1 VVETTAHAR
10 FRLRTL
16 ELSPRAF
23 LRLALAAT
31 AALYVIVVTGAT
43 VRLTA
48 SGLGC
53 EHWPG
58 CTRDN
63 PFPAKDYHAFIEF
76 SNRLV
81 GAVTIVLT
89 LLAWLGS
96 RRTPGLPRRARRLA
110 ALTFAGTLAQA
121 PLGAITVYFD
131 LHPLLVISHFLLS
144 LVVLA
149 WAVGLV
155 LEARGLQ
162 EGWSRPLVPAEL
174 RRAGLVLVAACLA
187 LVVSGT
193 LVTAA
198 GPHSGGADVRRLG
211 TVDAAL
217 WVHVRSTALFG
228 CVFLFCL
235 GYLAARRERSP
246 RLFHAAL
253 GLLGLILVQMA
264 VGEIQYRTELP
275 WWLVLVHVG
284 LAAGVWAT
292 TVALVLL
299 FARPLRSLEPGAT

>member
-1 VVETTAHAR
+1 VVETTVPA
-10 FRLRTL
+10 RLRSL
-16 ELSPRAF
+16 ELTPRAF
-23 LRLALAAT
+23 RRLATGAA
-31 AALYVIVVTGAT
+31 AALYVIVATGAT

-81 GAVTIVLT
+81 GAITIGLT
-89 LLAWLGS
+89 LVAWLAS
-96 RRTPGLPRRARRLA
+96 RRTPGVERRVRRLA
-110 ALTFAGTLAQA
+110 LLTFLGTLAQA

-131 LHPLLVISHFLLS
+131 LHPLLVMSHFLLS

-149 WAVGLV
+149 WGVGLV
-155 LEARGLQ
+155 VEARGLE
-162 EGWSRPLVPAEL
+162 EGWAEPLVPAEL

-198 GPHSGGADVRRLG
+198 GPHPGGVDIQRLG
-211 TVDAAL
+211 TVQTAI
-217 WVHVRSTALFG
+217 WVHVRATALFG

-235 GYLAARRERSP
+235 GYLAARRGRAL
-246 RLFHAAL
+246 RLFHVAV
-253 GLLGLILVQMA
+253 GLLGLVLVQMA
-264 VGEIQYRTELP
+264 VGEIQYRSGLP
-275 WWLVLVHVG
+275 WWLVLVHVA
-284 LAAGVWAT
+284 LAAAVWAW
-292 TVALVLL
+292 TVGFVLL
-299 FARPLRSLEPGAT
+299 LRRPPLSLAPDPA

>member
-1 VVETTAHAR
+1 VVETTVPA
-10 FRLRTL
+10 RLRSL

-23 LRLALAAT
+23 RRIAVAAAT
-31 AALYVIVVTGAT
+31 ALYVIVATGAN

-81 GAVTIVLT
+81 GAITIGLT
-89 LLAWLGS
+89 LVAWLAS
-96 RRTPGLPRRARRLA
+96 RRTPGLERRVRRLA
-110 ALTFAGTLAQA
+110 LLTFLGTLAQA
-121 PLGAITVYFD
+121 PLGAITVYLD
-131 LHPLLVISHFLLS
+131 LHPLLVMSHFLLS

-149 WAVGLV
+149 WGIGLV
-155 LEARGLQ
+155 LEARGLE
-162 EGWSRPLVPAEL
+162 EGWSEPLVPAEL

-193 LVTAA
+193 FVTAA
-198 GPHSGGADVRRLG
+198 GPHPGGVDIHRLG
-211 TVDAAL
+211 TVSAAI
-217 WVHVRSTALFG
+217 WVHVRATALFG

-235 GYLAARRERSP
+235 GYLAARRGRAP
-246 RLFHAAL
+246 RLFQLAL
-253 GLLGLILVQMA
+253 GLLALILVQMG
-264 VGEIQYRTELP
+264 VGEIQYRTGLP
-275 WWLVLVHVG
+275 WWLVLVHVA
-284 LAAGVWAT
+284 LAAAVWAW
-292 TVALVLL
+292 TVGFVLL
-299 FARPLRSLEPGAT
+299 LRRPLRFLARA